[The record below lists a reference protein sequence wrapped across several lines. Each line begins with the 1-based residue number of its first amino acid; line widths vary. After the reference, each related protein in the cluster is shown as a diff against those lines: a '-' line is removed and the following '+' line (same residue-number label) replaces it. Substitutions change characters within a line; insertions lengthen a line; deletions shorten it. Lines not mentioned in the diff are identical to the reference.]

1 MTPSR
6 SRVVR
11 DQASEV
17 RNRPGVSRP
26 EGWRRVILVG
36 LAACLTILAVGP
48 ASAATETFSG
58 SINAS
63 GTSWRAHTFEVTS
76 AGQITAVL
84 DWADPSANLNMF
96 LYNDAGTIV
105 ESATGSAKPEQI
117 EHQATTTG
125 TWKVGIKARSG
136 STTYDVQVDYPG
148 SSSVV
153 APTYVATLGGGTAG
167 HADMYPSGLDVDG
180 SGNVYVADTGDDQI
194 QKFDGS
200 GDLVWVVGTRGA
212 KAPGRFEN
220 PRDVA
225 THAGRVYVAD
235 TGYNRVQVLDAN
247 DESVISVWSPSFAT
261 IMGISAGVDGSG
273 DPVIL
278 VSESGAHRI
287 RVYSPSGGL
296 IRSVGSGPG
305 NGPGQL
311 NGVRD
316 AATGVDGRIYAAD
329 FANSRV
335 VVFGPTGAALDAWG
349 VNGTGP
355 QHLKRPYGVD
365 IDPAGNVYVADSN
378 NYIHKF
384 TPSGGFLSAFGAP
397 GEGPGLFQM
406 LRRVALGPGS
416 SPAVFGADLWTYKI
430 ESFSQAGTPVG
441 ALGGNGPSNGSFNE
455 PYGLA
460 VDQQHLFVVD
470 MVNQRVQRF
479 SSTTPYGFQITWGGR
494 GWGEGNP
501 GFNWARDATIGS
513 NGGSKSLWVADTKNN
528 RITEFWPD
536 GSATGRTFGSGGSGV
551 GQFNWPHAVDTI
563 GSDLLVA
570 DTKNNRVERWDPS
583 GPVVEWATGSAGGT
597 PINAPKDLA
606 VSAGDIFAVDTLNRR
621 VVVLSGS
628 TGAFL
633 RQFGGSNL
641 HLAEGIAVE
650 PNGDVWVADTSW
662 NRLLEFSA
670 DGSLI
675 PGLRIAGN
683 HQHEVQQ
690 AIAPRDPGDDRRH
703 PPLRRRL
710 LERPSAGL

>member
-1 MTPSR
+1 VT
-6 SRVVR
+6 
-11 DQASEV
+11 
-17 RNRPGVSRP
+17 RP
-26 EGWRRVILVG
+26 EGWRRVAVVG

-58 SINAS
+58 SINAN

-84 DWADPSANLNMF
+84 DWADPSANLNLF
-96 LYNDAGTIV
+96 LYNPAGTMV
-105 ESATGSAKPEQI
+105 QSATGGAKPEQI
-117 EHQATTTG
+117 THQATTTG
-125 TWKVGIKARSG
+125 TWKVGIKAKTG
-136 STTYDVQVDYPG
+136 STTYDVQVDFPG

-153 APTYVATLGGGTAG
+153 APAYIATLGGGNAG

-180 SGNVYVADTGDDQI
+180 SGNVFVADTGDDQI
-194 QKFDGS
+194 QKFDAS
-200 GDLVWVVGTRGA
+200 GDLLWVAGTRGA

-225 THAGRVYVAD
+225 VHAGKVYVAD
-235 TGYNRVQVLDAN
+235 TGYNRVQVLNASDG
-247 DESVISVWSPSFAT
+247 SVSAVWGAKFAT

-273 DPVIL
+273 NPVIL
-278 VSESGAHRI
+278 ASESGTHSI
-287 RVYSPSGGL
+287 RVYSLTGAL
-296 IRSVGSGPG
+296 IRTVGSGPG

-316 AATGVDGRIYAAD
+316 AATDANGKIFAAD

-335 VVFGPTGAALDAWG
+335 VVFGPAGAALDAWG

-365 IDPAGNVYVADSN
+365 IDSAGSVYVADSN

-384 TPSGGFLSAFGAP
+384 TPSGGFLAAYGAP
-397 GEGPGLFQM
+397 GTGAGRFEM

-416 SPAVFGADLWTYKI
+416 SPDVFGADLWTYKI
-430 ESFSQAGTPVG
+430 ESFNQAGVSIG
-441 ALGGNGPSNGSFNE
+441 MLGGDGPANGSFNE

-460 VDQQHLFVVD
+460 VDQQHLFVMD

-479 SSTTPYGFQITWGGR
+479 SSSAPYGFQIAWGGR

-501 GFNWARDATIGS
+501 GFNWARDVTIGS
-513 NGGSKSLWVADTKNN
+513 NGGSTSLWVADTKNN
-528 RITEFWPD
+528 RLTEFWPD
-536 GSATGRTFGSGGSGV
+536 GTATGRTFGSAGSGV
-551 GQFNWPHAVDTI
+551 GQFNWPHALDAI
-563 GSDLLVA
+563 GADLIVA
-570 DTKNNRVERWDPS
+570 NTKNNRIERWNPS
-583 GPVVEWATGSAGGT
+583 GPVVDWATGSGGGT
-597 PINAPKDLA
+597 SLNAPKDLA
-606 VSAGDIFAVDTLNRR
+606 VSGGEVFAVDTLNRR
-621 VVVLSGS
+621 VVVLSGG

-675 PGLRIAGN
+675 QAFGSLGSTNTKFNKPAHLEIRVTTDDIFLFVVDSWN
-683 HQHEVQQ
+683 DRVQVYD
-690 AIAPRDPGDDRRH
+690 IG
-703 PPLRRRL
+703 
-710 LERPSAGL
+710 